1 MKVLWFEL
9 EDANSRLNRQL
20 HSLQPI
26 DVQLYKRTLGQYI
39 LSPVNRENLDAVPR
53 WIRNIEANTTERSY
67 SEIEWSDDIEN
78 AFQQEINNAFDSLLD
93 SSLSDLVDIYIGKY
107 KTKKDQNLSE
117 HLRLKVGKDW
127 KLRDIENDAN
137 RDEFIQKL
145 MRRDKPDIYALQQKI
160 LEEDEPEYDDKGRN
174 VGRKVGK
181 LLTEDELFKPL
192 SNISIRNRFIHEGKS
207 NEEQEI
213 TATFWLDHSMHI
225 PHSKTLSQAFPNQKI
240 KFIDEEQTMK
250 YDATK
255 PKLEPLKLFTGLDTS
270 PQEIEEEEALERL
283 DEGQRVFGPIGEI
296 EYKEGEGSYIENP
309 KYYKERAKKKRMY
322 ESVDIHS
329 DEYKQQMEA
338 AKKGREMSRTLQL
351 DSESRGKLNELF
363 MSPTKTKLK
372 EWLDIMTRNDSLYQF
387 LLGVGMPMSVLV
399 AGRYK
404 VQLVLRDVKLK
415 DNIEVS
421 NTNSNPIW
429 TFNITS
435 KLSKALLQAPS
446 ETYKRQQFDFGG
458 GQHTGTKPI
467 YATEFSKEYY
477 NKKKEL
483 ENLVEGTPEH
493 KKLKEEVDLLE
504 QEAREE
510 TKGKGHNES
519 REYLMDVVQGR
530 IQTLRDSA
538 PYLGSGPNG

>member
-1 MKVLWFEL
+1 
-9 EDANSRLNRQL
+9 
-20 HSLQPI
+20 
-26 DVQLYKRTLGQYI
+26 
-39 LSPVNRENLDAVPR
+39 
-53 WIRNIEANTTERSY
+53 
-67 SEIEWSDDIEN
+67 
-78 AFQQEINNAFDSLLD
+78 
-93 SSLSDLVDIYIGKY
+93 
-107 KTKKDQNLSE
+107 
-117 HLRLKVGKDW
+117 
-127 KLRDIENDAN
+127 
-137 RDEFIQKL
+137 
-145 MRRDKPDIYALQQKI
+145 
-160 LEEDEPEYDDKGRN
+160 
-174 VGRKVGK
+174 
-181 LLTEDELFKPL
+181 
-192 SNISIRNRFIHEGKS
+192 
-207 NEEQEI
+207 
-213 TATFWLDHSMHI
+213 
-225 PHSKTLSQAFPNQKI
+225 
-240 KFIDEEQTMK
+240 EQTMK

-435 KLSKALLQAPS
+435 KLSKA
-446 ETYKRQQFDFGG
+446 
-458 GQHTGTKPI
+458 
-467 YATEFSKEYY
+467 
-477 NKKKEL
+477 
-483 ENLVEGTPEH
+483 
-493 KKLKEEVDLLE
+493 
-504 QEAREE
+504 
-510 TKGKGHNES
+510 
-519 REYLMDVVQGR
+519 
-530 IQTLRDSA
+530 
-538 PYLGSGPNG
+538 